1 MSTLKDIIQRALGG
15 EQLKVASVESAPAPV
30 VSTASETEKLAESLE
45 YLALNLHAIEAPEEV
60 KAAHFHHFLMKV
72 AADAAVEEGAMQDA
86 MDPTV
91 IPNDYGVDI
100 TGGELAPM
108 PVAISNTVLPSY
120 IPLVAPVGDMS
131 PTAIPTDDAA
141 PGFIPEASLADKV
154 AASFADTARQQLMQ
168 GMVASG
174 DLNPV
179 VDPVW
184 GSWGGGARRPE
195 VIGRGLVRA
204 AKRDARSAAALNL
217 MPELNRA
224 STDANA
230 LIALDRA
237 KSNLHVDPG
246 YKNIKMLSTRTPALE
261 QQSAID
267 RYNWSMRDSLG
278 ARAGSGAGA
287 ASGGA
292 GMAGAASGGAG
303 MAGAA
308 SGGAGMAGAA
318 MGSGS
323 PPRPGA
329 APGSLGHALAGT
341 IFDSKAGGG
350 AGGGGGGLGG
360 GGGALVG
367 GGLGGGAG
375 GGIPTWGKVLG
386 GAALTAGA
394 LYGGKKLYDRYK
406 SKQQAKEAGIGRVYE
421 MLKVASD
428 LDNPANIIAPREEE
442 PGLLLAGP
450 DGVGTPAGGPLMI
463 PEIQSNEAVT
473 AADGLDLT
481 EQFNNELLQYISENG
496 YDPTT
501 ELLLDEAAP
510 QAKIAQEGGRDLS
523 YGTGVRRGA
532 AIGSTLGGL
541 SGLALGYPIARSFG
555 ATPGQAMLAGAAP
568 ALGGALSGGITGGA
582 IGAGVQGIRR
592 LAASGPSVEEIAA
605 AEDAKVAALHKIL
618 GAL

>member
-1 MSTLKDIIQRALGG
+1 
-15 EQLKVASVESAPAPV
+15 
-30 VSTASETEKLAESLE
+30 
-45 YLALNLHAIEAPEEV
+45 
-60 KAAHFHHFLMKV
+60 
-72 AADAAVEEGAMQDA
+72 
-86 MDPTV
+86 
-91 IPNDYGVDI
+91 
-100 TGGELAPM
+100 
-108 PVAISNTVLPSY
+108 
-120 IPLVAPVGDMS
+120 
-131 PTAIPTDDAA
+131 
-141 PGFIPEASLADKV
+141 
-154 AASFADTARQQLMQ
+154 
-168 GMVASG
+168 
-174 DLNPV
+174 
-179 VDPVW
+179 
-184 GSWGGGARRPE
+184 
-195 VIGRGLVRA
+195 
-204 AKRDARSAAALNL
+204 
-217 MPELNRA
+217 
-224 STDANA
+224 
-230 LIALDRA
+230 
-237 KSNLHVDPG
+237 
-246 YKNIKMLSTRTPALE
+246 
-261 QQSAID
+261 
-267 RYNWSMRDSLG
+267 
-278 ARAGSGAGA
+278 
-287 ASGGA
+287 
-292 GMAGAASGGAG
+292 MAGAASGGALVPTR
-303 MAGAA
+303 
-308 SGGAGMAGAA
+308 GG
-318 MGSGS
+318 
-323 PPRPGA
+323 
-329 APGSLGHALAGT
+329 LV
-341 IFDSKAGGG
+341 GGG
-350 AGGGGGGLGG
+350 GGYGGGGGLVGG
-360 GGGALVG
+360 G

-523 YGTGVRRGA
+523 YGTGIRRGA

-555 ATPGQAMLAGAAP
+555 VTPGQAMLGAAAP
-568 ALGGALSGGITGGA
+568 ALGAALSGGITGGA

-592 LAASGPSVEEIAA
+592 LSASGPSVEEIVA

-618 GAL
+618 GVI